1 MSVKSELLKLLE
13 ANRDKDLSG
22 EQIAKRLNV
31 TRAAVWKAVQA
42 LQNDGYDIAAKNK
55 LGYRLSGSS
64 DRLSAEGIGLY
75 LEKKDMKVIVLP
87 EVDSTN
93 DELKRLAMGGSSGE
107 ESLREGCV
115 VLSEHQT
122 KGKGRRG
129 RGFYSPEGSGI
140 YMSILFCPDDKMAS
154 DVILVT
160 TQAAVAVAHAVSK
173 VCKKETDIKWVND
186 VFLNDKKICGILTEA
201 VSDFESGGI
210 ELVIVGIGI
219 NVLRPKD
226 IPDDIKEVMGYIYDE
241 NDEEKASRNEIAA
254 AVINEL
260 QKYYEDLPDRSF
272 IKEYKSR
279 SNVIGK
285 KIRFGTPG
293 RIAGASGDDWRE
305 GTAVDIDD
313 SGGLIVRLSD
323 GSEEVLHTGEISL
336 RLDE

>member
-22 EQIAKRLNV
+22 EQIAKSLNV

-42 LQNDGYDIAAKNK
+42 LQSDGYEIDAKNK
-55 LGYRLSGSS
+55 LGYRLSGKS

-75 LEKKDMKVIVLP
+75 LEKKDTKVIVLP

-93 DELKRLAMGGSSGE
+93 NELKRIAMSAPDDEGASGGI
-107 ESLREGCV
+107 V

-122 KGKGRRG
+122 SGKGRRG

-140 YMSILFCPDDKMAS
+140 YMSILFRPDEERAS

-160 TQAAVAVAHAVSK
+160 TQAAVAVAHAVSL
-173 VCKKETDIKWVND
+173 VCKKETKIKWVND
-186 VFLNDKKICGILTEA
+186 VYSDDKKICGILTEA

-219 NVLRPKD
+219 NVRRPAD
-226 IPDDIKEVMGYIYDE
+226 IPDEIKDIMGFIYDE
-241 NDEEKASRNEIAA
+241 NEDENVSRNEIAA
-254 AVINEL
+254 TVINEL
-260 QKYYEDLPDRSF
+260 QKYYDDLPDRSF
-272 IKEYKSR
+272 IKEYKTR

-285 KIRFGTPG
+285 RIRFGTPG
-293 RIAGASGDDWRE
+293 SIPGASGDDWRE
-305 GTAVDIDD
+305 GIAEDIDD
-313 SGGLIVRLSD
+313 SGGLIVRLED
-323 GSEEVLHTGEISL
+323 GSVEVLRTGEISL
-336 RLDE
+336 RVGE